1 MPYTVNDL
9 SGLSLREFST
19 KKVRFTNSF
28 APMVVL
34 PISKKMAAGTVP
46 ATFSSLRTCD
56 SGLGFGKSIDFVRV
70 SDLKTMKSVRRKVSI
85 IRNSNPSQDI
95 AELQP
100 ASKGSQLLGMNVT

>member
-1 MPYTVNDL
+1 LLCGVVANYQFSLFDL
-9 SGLSLREFST
+9 IFQICVLRCDCAS
-19 KKVRFTNSF
+19 
-28 APMVVL
+28 
-34 PISKKMAAGTVP
+34 KMAAGTVP

-56 SGLGFGKSIDFVRV
+56 SGLGFGKSVDFVRV